1 MEETSF
7 TSHKDNRMHERNG
20 YCNQNA
26 KMGIKVLSLF
36 FLRPLESSHIPGC
49 HFTILWIFRMGKSHE
64 YWEKTTAHSQELLS
78 SLLEF
83 THKLQVHTRNLKI
96 TLLLEFKGSK
106 LKISQ
111 ASLQWYWKCRFF
123 FSYTNRSLGNWDVKA
138 MKSRNPSALWYPGE
152 KQSLLF
158 YKSQMLSK
166 SRIITR
172 T

>member
-7 TSHKDNRMHERNG
+7 TSHKDNRMRERNG

-36 FLRPLESSHIPGC
+36 FLRPLESSHVPGC

-64 YWEKTTAHSQELLS
+64 YWEKTTAHSQELSS

-123 FSYTNRSLGNWDVKA
+123 FFLHQQK
-138 MKSRNPSALWYPGE
+138 PGE
-152 KQSLLF
+152 LGREGNEVQESICSVISWAEAVTAIL
-158 YKSQMLSK
+158 QVSK
-166 SRIITR
+166 CLARVV
-172 T
+172 